1 MREHPKISL
10 GTRFKSGYRTSSA
23 PGQKTDKPENV
34 LPVLQ
39 SLKNF
44 RFLFR
49 HHSV

>member
-1 MREHPKISL
+1 MHKHPKMSL
-10 GTRFKSGYRTSSA
+10 GTSFKSGYRLSPA

-34 LPVLQ
+34 LPVFK